1 MRAEEVV
8 EEKGSH
14 QAGWTHIHTDR
25 QVASPACPVSPAQ
38 PGSGLANSA
47 FLSLWAVW
55 VEHTDRRLDSLRG
68 ERGREEEGAMN
79 SGSKLLLFL
88 PETES
93 CLRKRGRASES
104 ATVHLP
110 TDTEGFCEF
119 CSRNLMK

>member
-1 MRAEEVV
+1 M
-8 EEKGSH
+8 
-14 QAGWTHIHTDR
+14 
-25 QVASPACPVSPAQ
+25 
-38 PGSGLANSA
+38 
-47 FLSLWAVW
+47 
-55 VEHTDRRLDSLRG
+55 HTDRRLDSLRGERG

-110 TDTEGFCEF
+110 TDTECFCEF
-119 CSRNLMK
+119 CGLYLMKYFVNFWGSFNSS